1 VNISSVMA
9 RMGGAYATAY
19 TASKAALEDVTK
31 AWAAELGQNHT
42 ATVNCVNPGPV
53 ATEGYRAGGAG

>member
-1 VNISSVMA
+1 
-9 RMGGAYATAY
+9 MGGAYATAY